1 MQQSFDPNTLNK
13 IQFLVGDAGALE
25 RISNVPARK
34 PFCNE
39 IVDFLNELSREIMRN
54 SMCRQYSDVMTF
66 AFWIR
71 KASIT
76 ALAERFREDDSSIR
90 LGRGVSFHVAPS
102 NVPVNFAYS
111 LVAGLLTGNANIVRV
126 PSKEFAQTGII
137 ADAIEETLRSFVNL
151 SDLICLIRYSR
162 DKEVND
168 LLSSLADTRII
179 WGGDETISE
188 IRRSPL
194 PPRSTEITFAD
205 RYSLSIIDSE
215 EYLGLDDKQAFA
227 SDFYNDTYF
236 SDQNACTSPALV
248 VWTGSKKSEAKKIFW
263 EELHKKVLDK
273 YTFQDVQSVNKL
285 TGVYKVLSD
294 IEGVTFIEGDDNFI
308 TRLEVRELSA
318 DLMAYRA
325 GSGFF
330 FEYDCDDIMDLKEI
344 CNDKRC
350 QTIGILGEREI
361 LKPLIESGIKGV
373 DRIVPIGRTMD
384 FDLIW
389 DGYDLYSALTRI
401 VTIC

>member
-1 MQQSFDPNTLNK
+1 MQQSFDLNTINK
-13 IQFLVGDAGALE
+13 IQFLVGDAGTLE

-54 SMCRQYSDVMTF
+54 PMCRQYSDVMTF

-71 KASIT
+71 KASIVT
-76 ALAERFREDDSSIR
+76 LAERFHSEDGYTH
-90 LGRGVSFHVAPS
+90 LGRGLAFHVAPS

-126 PSKEFAQTGII
+126 PSKDFPQVGII
-137 ADAIEETLRSFVNL
+137 AESIKETIKSFENFR
-151 SDLICLIRYSR
+151 DYICLIRYPR
-162 DKEVND
+162 DKDVND
-168 LLSSLADTRII
+168 LISSLADTRII
-179 WGGDETISE
+179 WGGDETIAE
-188 IRRSPL
+188 LRKSPL
-194 PPRSTEITFAD
+194 LPRSTEITFAD
-205 RYSLSIIDSE
+205 RYSLSIIDSDK
-215 EYLGLDDKQAFA
+215 YLEIKNRDSFA
-227 SDFYNDTYF
+227 KDFYNDTYF
-236 SDQNACTSPALV
+236 SDQNACTSPALI
-248 VWTGSKKSEAKKIFW
+248 VWVGSKMDEAKEVFW
-263 EELHKKVLDK
+263 KELHKIVSDK

-285 TGVYKVLSD
+285 TGIYETLYD
-294 IEGVTFIEGDDNFI
+294 IEGTSRVKTEDNLI
-308 TRLEVRELSA
+308 TRIYVSKLSEH
-318 DLMAYRA
+318 LMDHRV

-330 FEYDCDDIMDLKEI
+330 FEYDCDNIMDLREI

-389 DGYDLYSALTRI
+389 DGYDLVTSLTRI
-401 VTIC
+401 VSGI